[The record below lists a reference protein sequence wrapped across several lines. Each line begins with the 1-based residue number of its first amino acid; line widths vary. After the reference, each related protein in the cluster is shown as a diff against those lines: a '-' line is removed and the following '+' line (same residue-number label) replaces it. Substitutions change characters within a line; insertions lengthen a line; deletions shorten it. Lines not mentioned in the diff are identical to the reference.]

1 MSAVRP
7 HPPRTSALALALAAL
22 LAFALGGCG
31 SGHSTTTSGPTRA
44 QYVARANAICEAVR
58 AKTTPLISEL
68 QSSVAGILTGEKTAE
83 TRDATVVAQ
92 LHTYASQSLAQLEAL
107 PQPAAD
113 HAAIERFL
121 TPLEAVVTAIGHAHT
136 SLVTG
141 QAAQAVATVT
151 QIQPTAQAV
160 TSAAHAY
167 GLTECASVLGALG

>member
-1 MSAVRP
+1 MSASASNPRP
-7 HPPRTSALALALAAL
+7 LAAALAVVVVLA
-22 LAFALGGCG
+22 GCG
-31 SGHSTTTSGPTRA
+31 ASHSTTTSGPTRA
-44 QYVARANAICEAVR
+44 EYVAHANAICEAVR

-68 QSSVAGILTGEKTAE
+68 QSSVAGILTGEKSAE
-83 TRDATVVAQ
+83 TKDATVVAQ

-121 TPLEAVVTAIGHAHT
+121 APLEAVVAAIGHAHT

-167 GLTECASVLGALG
+167 GLTQCASVLGALG